1 MSDSNN
7 SLSTDSS
14 RDSNGDG
21 VLTSVQQQINS
32 ITAGASAT
40 RFQQNVTALAS
51 EKITDVKEAVVDN
64 IIPAA
69 GEALQSAQESI
80 YTLAGKVTTGND
92 LQGEKETDSPHP
104 DHQLIDQMDKEQ
116 ICDFLRDKHRS
127 TAPPLSKN

>member
-92 LQGEKETDSPHP
+92 LQGEKGPGTHD
-104 DHQLIDQMDKEQ
+104 
-116 ICDFLRDKHRS
+116 
-127 TAPPLSKN
+127 